1 MKENFEK
8 RLRTLHEVGNRLSRT
23 ESVEELCCSIVEL
36 GKSELGFDRLSIW
49 FVGKNPRYLV
59 GSFGVDEKGRLR
71 KEIGEKVLRDDDPAV
86 RHIHSD
92 RAHSVLEPN
101 VPLRNGSGKIVGRG
115 AHIIATIWDG
125 KRVVGYLSADNLL
138 SKKPFNEHDREVL
151 ELFASTFG
159 HLYSLKKAEEE
170 LKEAYGRLKDV
181 QHQLI
186 QSAKMEVVGSLASG
200 AAHEV
205 KNPLAIM
212 LQGIEYIGDK
222 VDASDSGAHNTLE
235 RMKRAVEKADNIIR
249 GLLDFSAVSKLS
261 YTPQN
266 LNSIIEKALRLVSYD
281 VEKSKIE
288 TVREFQKDLP
298 DVRIDDN
305 KIEQVLV
312 NLFLNCIYQMP
323 DGGKMTIR
331 TYSKEEPK
339 RGTRVVIEIEDT
351 GSGIPDEIMD
361 KIFNPFFTTRRAS
374 GGTGLGLAIVRNIMD
389 MHEGKVELVNKK
401 AGHGAKAILTFEA
414 NKRRRS

>member
-1 MKENFEK
+1 MKDSFEK
-8 RLRTLHEVGNRLSRT
+8 RLRTLHEVGNRLSRA
-23 ESVEELCCSIVEL
+23 ESVEELCRSIVEL
-36 GKSELGFDRLSIW
+36 GTSELGFDRLSIW
-49 FVGKNPRYLV
+49 FVDKNPKYLI

-71 KEIGEKVLRDDDPAV
+71 KEIGERVLRDDDPAV
-86 RHIHSD
+86 RHIHTD
-92 RAHSVLEPN
+92 RSHSVLEAG
-101 VPLRNGSGKIVGRG
+101 VPLRNGSGKVVGRG

-125 KRVVGYLSADNLL
+125 QKVVGYLSADNLL
-138 SKKPFNEHDREVL
+138 SKDPIGEHDREIL

-170 LKEAYGRLKDV
+170 VRSAYSRLKDV

-205 KNPLAIM
+205 KNPLAVM
-212 LQGIEYIGDK
+212 LQGIEYIAGK
-222 VDASDSGAHNTLE
+222 TEASDRGAHTTLE
-235 RMKRAVEKADNIIR
+235 RMRRAVEKADSIIR

-281 VEKSKIE
+281 IDRSKIN

-312 NLFLNCIYQMP
+312 NLFLNSIYQMP
-323 DGGKMTIR
+323 DGGKLIIR
-331 TYSKEEPK
+331 TYSKKAP
-339 RGTRVVIEIEDT
+339 RGGFKVFIEIEDT
-351 GSGIPDEIMD
+351 GPGIPEEIMD
-361 KIFNPFFTTRRAS
+361 KIFNPFFTTRRAA

-389 MHEGKVELVNKK
+389 MHDGKVEIANKK
-401 AGHGAKAILTFEA
+401 VGHGVKAVLAFPT
-414 NKRRRS
+414 NKRR